1 MTPDAAPAS
10 RLVRILRAPL
20 SALLRARR
28 RHRWE
33 TIIDHAEIPPPLR
46 DLTRRVVARTGLWPS
61 ERQDVAR
68 ELCAHFADGLALGR
82 SADDLIRDFGDPL
95 AAARLIRRAK
105 KRCRPLAWILWVR
118 AWQALAGLLVL
129 LVGAYLV
136 LLVRFVTGEPTIARN
151 FAREINR
158 DALAT
163 RPEDRAWPIYARVA
177 THIHDTLL
185 DHRIIDEQEVD
196 ILALRPG
203 DLHWDVLV
211 RVLRLHA
218 TDLADL
224 RRASQLPAQGLVLTD
239 AMPPEL
245 HEWARRAAA
254 RANVPEP
261 VFAPPSDNPFLVGVL
276 IPSLGHART
285 FARLLAAD
293 ARLALS
299 EGDGSR
305 AVDDW
310 IATFDISRHQLEHPL
325 LISALASAD
334 MDTLVFDQVGQA
346 LADHPEALT
355 DEHLTRLAHRLAAIP
370 NMPLAR
376 ALEGERAYFL
386 DFLQRA
392 YTDDGRGDGRLTPAG
407 VALMNRLGETVAH
420 RSRSSTAEYLVGPA
434 LLAVDVGRKRIRQEY
449 ERVLDALLRHAATP
463 IWQRTTFT
471 ITAEL
476 ERIAGDPLRSAS
488 LASIAILTPALEKA
502 VLQADF
508 HATRR
513 DALQAVIALELF
525 RRRHHRYP
533 ATLDELVPDLL
544 PRVPVDPFTGEPLR
558 YRSHGAPW
566 SAGRPVLYSVS
577 TNRVD
582 DDGTPAENNPPP
594 RWIPLDVLEQR
605 RVAGDPS
612 LDEPHVRTDWILWP
626 PTPNGRCCSPVPP
639 SSVHTHPY

>member
-10 RLVRILRAPL
+10 RLVRILRAPF
-20 SALLRARR
+20 SALSRGRT

-33 TIIDHAEIPPPLR
+33 VVIDHADIPPPLR
-46 DLTRRVVARTGLWPS
+46 DLARRVVARTRLWPG

-82 SADDLIRDFGDPL
+82 SAEDLVRDFGDPL

-118 AWQALAGLLVL
+118 AWQALAGLLAL

-136 LLVRFVTGEPTIARN
+136 LLARFVTGEPTIARN

-158 DALAT
+158 DTLAT

-177 THIHDTLL
+177 TTLHDTLA
-185 DHRIIDEQEVD
+185 DHRTIDGQETD

-203 DLHWDVLV
+203 DPHWGVLV

-239 AMPPEL
+239 ATPPEL

-254 RANVPEP
+254 RANLPEP
-261 VFAPPSDNPFLVGVL
+261 VFAPPSDNPFLVNVL

-285 FARLLAAD
+285 FARLLSAD

-305 AVDDW
+305 AVDNW
-310 IATFDISRHQLEHPL
+310 SATLNISRHQLEHPF
-325 LISALASAD
+325 LISALASAA
-334 MDTLVFDQVGQA
+334 MDTFVFDQVGQA
-346 LADHPEALT
+346 LADHPATLT
-355 DEHLTRLAHRLAAIP
+355 DDHLTRLAHRLAAVP
-370 NMPLAR
+370 DTPLAR
-376 ALEGERAYFL
+376 ALEGERAFFL

-407 VALMNRLGETVAH
+407 VALMNQLSETIVH
-420 RSRSSTAEYLVGPA
+420 RSRSSTAEYLAAPA
-434 LLAVDVGRKRIRQEY
+434 LLAVDVGRRRIRQEH
-449 ERVLDALLRHAATP
+449 ERALDALLRHAATP
-463 IWQRTTFT
+463 MWLRTTLT
-471 ITAEL
+471 TTAEL
-476 ERIAGDPLRSAS
+476 ERLAADPLRSAFM
-488 LASIAILTPALEKA
+488 APIAILTPALEQA

-558 YRSHGAPW
+558 YRPHGAPW
-566 SAGRPVLYSVS
+566 AAGSPVLYSVS

-582 DDGTPAENNPPP
+582 DDANPAERNPLP
-594 RWIPLDVLEQR
+594 RWIPLDVLEHR
-605 RVAGDPS
+605 RAVGDPF
-612 LDEPHVRTDWILWP
+612 LEEPHFRTDWILWP
-626 PTPNGRCCSPVPP
+626 PPP
-639 SSVHTHPY
+639 DPHSR